1 MADLISE
8 ARDLRQELDG
18 VEGYLR
24 KDTAARVNELID
36 RAKQARPDDR
46 VLAAIGPASDMP
58 AAHPHSPGL
67 DPSFSDLRGDSAR
80 AELEQVEAACEGAS
94 LHGRVHRLRHSI
106 EGDTGDLPK
115 RVTAMFEALMAL
127 AREELPGHE
136 RLEVVPDVDPAPQSH
151 ELSELTYG
159 QAQATLGL
167 IESELEH
174 AERG

>member
-8 ARDLRQELDG
+8 ARDLRQELNG

-58 AAHPHSPGL
+58 HSPGL

-80 AELEQVEAACEGAS
+80 AELDQAEAACEGAS
-94 LHGRVHRLRHSI
+94 LYERVHRRPPQA
-106 EGDTGDLPK
+106 G
-115 RVTAMFEALMAL
+115 R
-127 AREELPGHE
+127 GHV
-136 RLEVVPDVDPAPQSH
+136 RRPHGVGQRRAP
-151 ELSELTYG
+151 
-159 QAQATLGL
+159 
-167 IESELEH
+167 
-174 AERG
+174 